1 MGNEEERYESRRRG
15 RGRIEGVSVKYK
27 IRKKEQTKH
36 REGGERHGIRRVEA
50 GEKRVQQ

>member
-27 IRKKEQTKH
+27 IRKKERTNEAQ
-36 REGGERHGIRRVEA
+36 RRGGKTRYKKG
-50 GEKRVQQ
+50 